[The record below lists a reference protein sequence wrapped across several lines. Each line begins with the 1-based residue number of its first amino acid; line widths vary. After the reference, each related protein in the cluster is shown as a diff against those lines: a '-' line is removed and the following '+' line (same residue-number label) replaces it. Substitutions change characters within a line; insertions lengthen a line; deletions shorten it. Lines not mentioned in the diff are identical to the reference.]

1 LPSRSSPQLQHPWL
15 TPFFTTSLEDSPPL
29 RALPTSRSTQPLSRR
44 SLGAC
49 APSIYSQNTWSN
61 HTTVPPPPTAAPVPP
76 APQTPNNKRP
86 AHAPPPAPPAPQT
99 NFQRPPPVLRDLP
112 STSREISQSLPSS
125 RSHTP
130 CKAPPPTKAN
140 TRGKL
145 SPTPLPTHTP
155 LHTSLPYAHHQHRRQ
170 PPPPPTSPQPPI
182 ELCASHSRL

>member
-1 LPSRSSPQLQHPWL
+1 MPSRSSPQLQHPWL

-112 STSREISQSLPSS
+112 STSRGISQSLPSS

-130 CKAPPPTKAN
+130 RKAPPPIQGQHKRQAVSN
-140 TRGKL
+140 SPL
-145 SPTPLPTHTP
+145 NNASPSAHSSPT
-155 LHTSLPYAHHQHRRQ
+155 RR
-170 PPPPPTSPQPPI
+170 SPKRNTNPN
-182 ELCASHSRL
+182 